1 MILTA
6 VNSKSTEPPFALD
19 AAGIP
24 ITMTDME
31 TRSCI
36 VVSDGR
42 RGIENQA
49 LGLAEAVGR
58 LTPLQTLPIHVPR
71 TGELPDAGMI
81 EPDLWIGCGRAAVR
95 AATLHR
101 KQWRRTRFVYVQ
113 KPRSHADL
121 FDLIIAPRHDRMHG
135 PKVLNILGSP
145 NRITP
150 QRLNEGASAFADRLE
165 TLPGPQAAVLIGGD
179 SKHHRFTDAACTHLL
194 AEVDS
199 IRRQAGS
206 LMITVSR
213 RTPDALTAALRE
225 RYGQADRVWFH
236 EGDGPNPY
244 FAFLSAAD
252 WICVTEDST
261 NMLCEAA
268 ATGAPVYR
276 LGVDGD
282 PGKFRHLYAGL
293 EGVGTVRPYL
303 GRLESWEYAPLHETD
318 RAAQA
323 VLEILA

>member
-1 MILTA
+1 M
-6 VNSKSTEPPFALD
+6 
-19 AAGIP
+19 AG
-24 ITMTDME
+24 MD

-49 LGLAEAVGR
+49 LGLAEALGR
-58 LTPLQTLPIHVPR
+58 LTPLQILPIQVPR
-71 TGELPDAGMI
+71 TGKLPDASMI

-95 AATLHR
+95 AAALHR
-101 KQWRRTRFVYVQ
+101 RRWRRTRFVYVQ
-113 KPRSHADL
+113 KPRSQADL

-135 PKVLNILGSP
+135 PNVLNILGSP

-150 QRLNEGASAFADRLE
+150 QRLNECASAFADRLE
-165 TLPGPQAAVLIGGD
+165 ALPGPHAVLLIGGD
-179 SKHHRFTDAACTHLL
+179 SKHHRFTDAACANLL
-194 AEVDS
+194 DEADS

-213 RTPDALTAALRE
+213 RTPDALTEALRS
-225 RYGQADRVWFH
+225 RYAQAERVWFH
-236 EGDGPNPY
+236 DGDGPNPY
-244 FAFLSAAD
+244 FAFLAAAD

-282 PGKFRHLYAGL
+282 PGKFRLLYAGL
-293 EGVGTVRPYL
+293 EGAGAVRPYL
-303 GRLESWEYAPLHETD
+303 GRLESWSYDPLHETD
-318 RAAQA
+318 RAAHA

>member
-1 MILTA
+1 
-6 VNSKSTEPPFALD
+6 
-19 AAGIP
+19 
-24 ITMTDME
+24 MTGME

-95 AATLHR
+95 AATMHR

-121 FDLIIAPRHDRMHG
+121 FDLIVAPRHDRMTG

-165 TLPGPQAAVLIGGD
+165 ALPGPQAAILIGGD
-179 SKHHRFTDAACTHLL
+179 SKHHRFTDTACKHLL
-194 AEVDS
+194 QEVDS

-293 EGVGTVRPYL
+293 EGVGAVRPYL

-323 VLEILA
+323 VLEILG

>member
-1 MILTA
+1 
-6 VNSKSTEPPFALD
+6 
-19 AAGIP
+19 
-24 ITMTDME
+24 MTRME
-31 TRSCI
+31 SRSCI

-58 LTPLQTLPIHVPR
+58 LTPLQTLPIYVPR

-95 AATLHR
+95 AASLHR

-121 FDLIIAPRHDRMHG
+121 FDLIIAPRHDRMSG

-150 QRLNEGASAFADRLE
+150 QRLNEGASAFAQRLE
-165 TLPGPQAAVLIGGD
+165 ALPGPQAAILIGGD

-194 AEVDS
+194 EEVDS

-213 RTPDALTAALRE
+213 RTPDALTTALRE
-225 RYGQADRVWFH
+225 RYGQAERVWFH

-276 LGVDGD
+276 LGVEGD

-293 EGVGTVRPYL
+293 EGVGAVRPYL
-303 GRLESWEYAPLHETD
+303 GRLESWEYEPLHETD

>member
-1 MILTA
+1 
-6 VNSKSTEPPFALD
+6 
-19 AAGIP
+19 
-24 ITMTDME
+24 MTVME

-49 LGLAEAVGR
+49 LGLAEAISR
-58 LTPLQTLPIHVPR
+58 RTPLQVLPIQVPR

-95 AATLHR
+95 AAALHR
-101 KQWRRTRFVYVQ
+101 KQWRRTRFIYVQ

-121 FDLIIAPRHDRMHG
+121 FDLIIAPRHDGMSG

-150 QRLNEGASAFADRLE
+150 QRLNEGASAFAERLE
-165 TLPGPQAAVLIGGD
+165 ALPGPQAAILIGGD
-179 SKHHRFTDAACTHLL
+179 SKHHRFTDAACAHLL
-194 AEVDS
+194 EEVDS

-213 RTPDALTAALRE
+213 RTPEALTAALRE
-225 RYGQADRVWFH
+225 RYGQAERVWFH

-293 EGVGTVRPYL
+293 EGAGAVRPYL
-303 GRLESWEYAPLHETD
+303 GRLESWDYAPLHETD

>member
-1 MILTA
+1 M
-6 VNSKSTEPPFALD
+6 LD

-24 ITMTDME
+24 ITMTGME

-95 AATLHR
+95 AASLHR

-121 FDLIIAPRHDRMHG
+121 FDLIIAPRHDRMRG

-150 QRLNEGASAFADRLE
+150 QRLNEGASTFADRLE
-165 TLPGPQAAVLIGGD
+165 ALPGPQAAILIGGD

-194 AEVDS
+194 EEVDT

-213 RTPDALTAALRE
+213 RTPDTLTRALRE
-225 RYGQADRVWFH
+225 RYAQAERVWFH

-244 FAFLSAAD
+244 FAFLSSAD

-293 EGVGTVRPYL
+293 EGAGAVRPYL
-303 GRLESWEYAPLHETD
+303 GRLESWDYEPLHETD

-323 VLEILA
+323 VLEILT